1 MKRHIFVLGSL
12 LVASAFLLSS
22 CAKTPTTS
30 PEANNTSAAAATT
43 EVPQVPATPTPTEAP
58 ILPCNIAFE
67 SDRDGNLE
75 IYTMSPD
82 GSNQTNLSNDPA
94 EDFDPVW
101 SPDGTHIAFASNREN
116 GAEGGQF
123 IYVMLADGSDVVQV
137 SQQTE
142 SKYPDWSPLGN
153 QIVYSSRGDIYL
165 VDIFT
170 GTEVNLTNSPEND
183 EQPKFSP
190 DGQRIA
196 YQMDEKVFVMDLDGG
211 NVTLVTNGGRA
222 IGADWSV
229 DGRIFTHWEQPEG
242 ICFNCVVT
250 ADGSEVA
257 DAGGKGTIQEFL
269 PFWTDDGQRVE
280 MGAGDINGVG
290 NEDIFLVGE
299 NFDGLFKFLTNS
311 PGNDRNPDAPAQC
324 GPTHGVYPQYG
335 DTTGQ
340 SSSET
345 ASTEHDGPF
354 VIGYTGSINPIMQA
368 DIDLACSEIDAEC
381 VKGDSI
387 SALADMGVDAIVNA
401 SNRWDVMGSAPI
413 VQEVAGRGIPIFM
426 LNAESDVEGVYNL
439 SAEREIY
446 YTTLSFMFKEMN
458 DRGDFIYYN
467 FGDSD
472 YIQNLL
478 EEFLKGYPE
487 ITAIKKPADYSGNSF
502 TEEDITSLIAA
513 DPNLGA
519 IWSTEFLDN
528 IFWGIKDAPSTHR
541 PVTECMARTDLLI
554 SWKNEL
560 DAGSNIKC
568 IAQIR
573 PGGTGYEGIYVAFFY
588 LNGSQFKDDAFFEGS
603 SNTLK
608 YDIPVLTN
616 ESLPEWIGPKLEA
629 LRVGDGGM
637 LQLPPMTPA
646 EIKSTWFK

>member
-1 MKRHIFVLGSL
+1 MKRHFCLLGSL
-12 LVASAFLLSS
+12 LVAGMILLSG
-22 CAKTPTTS
+22 CTQTPTAGPVTES
-30 PEANNTSAAAATT
+30 TTAAPATT
-43 EVPQVPATPTPTEAP
+43 EITEAPATPTPTEEP
-58 ILPCNIAFE
+58 ILPCNIAFD
-67 SDRDGNLE
+67 SDRDGNPE
-75 IYTMSPD
+75 IYTMAPD
-82 GSNQTNLSNDPA
+82 GSNQVNLSNNPA

-101 SPDGTHIAFASNREN
+101 SPDGTRIAFVSNREN

-123 IYVMLADGSDVVQV
+123 IYVMLADGSDVTQV
-137 SQQTE
+137 SQQNE

-153 QIVYSSRGDIYL
+153 QIVYNNKGDIYL
-165 VDIFT
+165 IDLT
-170 GTEVNLTNSPEND
+170 AGTEVNLTNSPEND

-222 IGADWSV
+222 IGVDWSV

-269 PFWTDDGQRVE
+269 PFWTDDGERVE

-290 NEDIFLVGE
+290 NEDVFLVSE

-335 DTTGQ
+335 NAAITT
-340 SSSET
+340 
-345 ASTEHDGPF
+345 STGNGGPF
-354 VIGYTGSINPIMQA
+354 VIGYTGALDPTIQA
-368 DIDLACSEIDAEC
+368 DIDKACSEIDAEC

-401 SNRWDVMGSAPI
+401 SNRWDVMGSGPA
-413 VQEVAGRGIPIFM
+413 VQEVAGHGIPIFM

-446 YTTLSFMFKEMN
+446 YTTLSFMFKQMN

-467 FGDSD
+467 FGDSG
-472 YIQNLL
+472 YIQNQV
-478 EEFLKGYPE
+478 EAVLKGYPD

-502 TEEDITSLIAA
+502 TSQDITSLIES

-519 IWSTEFLDN
+519 IWSTEFLNN
-528 IFWGIKDAPSTHR
+528 IFWGIKDAPSSHR
-541 PVTECMARTDLLI
+541 PVVTECMARKDELI

-560 DAGSNIKC
+560 DAGNNIKC

-573 PGGTGYEGIYVAFFY
+573 PGGTGYEGIYVALFY

-603 SNTLK
+603 NNTLK
-608 YDIPVLTN
+608 YDIPTITN
-616 ESLPEWIGPKLEA
+616 ETLPEWIGPKLDA
-629 LRVGDGGM
+629 LRVGEGGF

-646 EIKSTWFK
+646 EIKATWFK